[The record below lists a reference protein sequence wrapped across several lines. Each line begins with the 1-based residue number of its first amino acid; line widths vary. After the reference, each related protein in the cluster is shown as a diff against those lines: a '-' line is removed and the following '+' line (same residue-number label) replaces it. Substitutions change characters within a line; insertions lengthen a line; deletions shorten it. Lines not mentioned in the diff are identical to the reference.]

1 MRILDWISRISENHK
16 KEKKIRPRFKFTI
29 EGYKEPK
36 NLTDVTGIDL
46 SNMEIFDLTKDE
58 VDESK

>member
-16 KEKKIRPRFKFTI
+16 KEKKIKPRFKFTTK
-29 EGYKEPK
+29 GYKGLK